1 MMKAS
6 LNYKNIHPKFKLN
19 GVSYGFDELK
29 EVAYSLIKEGIDH
42 EQLIGDFLIDWLDQT
57 SDLVVKTSGSTGTP
71 KTIPLKKQH
80 MVNSAIAT
88 GTCFDL
94 QAGNTSLLC
103 LPTQYI
109 AGKMML
115 VRAMVLGLELDYL
128 APSSNPMEHIQKEYD
143 FCAMVPFQL
152 QNCMAKIE
160 QIRTLLVGGAPL
172 SMQLKKQVQHKSTQI
187 FETYGMTE
195 TITHVAVKKINSGA
209 SRSSLR
215 PRQGGAVETSVDRKN
230 IEKYYSFKALPNVI
244 FSIDER
250 DCLVLDAPKIA
261 SETIITNDIVKL
273 ISETEFEWLGRFDN
287 VINSGGVKL
296 FPELIEAKLAPFLKH
311 SFFVAGMPD
320 EEFDQRLVLVIEGD
334 TDLETILREIRENGS
349 LERFEIPTFVY
360 SLPNFIR
367 TDTDKIRRKET
378 LKQIIG

>member
-1 MMKAS
+1 MMEAS

-19 GVSYGFDELK
+19 GVCYGFDELK
-29 EVAYSLIKEGIDH
+29 EVAYSLIKEGIEH
-42 EQLIGDFLIDWLDQT
+42 EQHIGDFLSDWLDQT
-57 SDLVVKTSGSTGTP
+57 SELTVNTSGATGTP

-88 GTCFDL
+88 GTFFDL
-94 QAGNTSLLC
+94 QPGNTSLLC

-115 VRAMVLGLELDYL
+115 VRAMVLGLELDYV
-128 APSSNPMEHIQKEYD
+128 APSSNPLAHTQKKYD

-152 QNCMAKIE
+152 QNCLAKIE
-160 QIRTLLVGGAPL
+160 QIMILLVGGAPL
-172 SMQLKKQVQHKSTQI
+172 SMQLQKQVQPKSTQI
-187 FETYGMTE
+187 YETYGMTE
-195 TITHVAVKKINSGA
+195 TITHVAIKKINSGA
-209 SRSSLR
+209 VRSSLSA
-215 PRQGGAVETSVDRKN
+215 GKAGTVKTAFDRKGVD
-230 IEKYYSFKALPNVI
+230 KYRSFKALPNVT
-244 FSIDER
+244 FSLDER
-250 DCLVLDAPKIA
+250 HCLVLDAPKIA
-261 SETIITNDIVKL
+261 SETIVTNDIVKL

-296 FPELIEAKLAPFLKH
+296 FPELIEAKLAPFLNN

-320 EEFDQRLVLVIEGD
+320 EEFGHRLVLVCEGN
-334 TDLETILREIRENGS
+334 TDLETILREIKENGA
-349 LERFEIPTFVY
+349 LERFEIPTTVY